1 MIDLLASSYHDID
14 YIMETDYYD
23 GLQLIA
29 KARGRQTEDRQWQL
43 YCGVYPHMNKDN
55 FVSFENFFKKP
66 VEKLSRRTKEQIRDD
81 TSQLM
86 KLFGKGK
93 Q

>member
-1 MIDLLASSYHDID
+1 
-14 YIMETDYYD
+14 METDYYD

-29 KARGRQTEDRQWQL
+29 KAKDRRTEDRQWQL
-43 YCGVYPHMNKDN
+43 YCGVYPHMDKDS

-66 VEKLSRRTKEQIRDD
+66 AKQPEAIARRTKYQI
-81 TSQLM
+81 LEEAN
-86 KLFGKGK
+86 KLKELFGKGK